1 MNQIHDVELIESDPP
16 PVAATDRHPSS
27 EAPPATVPG
36 MTVGTVDLPPR
47 PLDRRPIVPVWVR
60 DSGQRKA
67 FTRWLAAYV
76 WHTAAFHTVRV
87 PKYLVRTVLYAP
99 RGVGRTIAALFR
111 WVSDAEGRP
120 LRLYA
125 IEHGDVTGYMSL
137 SRQRNNRVR
146 LRLTTVASLTACT
159 ASALT
164 IAAALWPRSPW
175 LVLALAV
182 ALAGWHGR
190 REDRPFLDPAVVV
203 PRARKLTPDLV
214 MRAFQ
219 AAGLC
224 KDDNPITFPQPICR
238 DGDGWLALVDLP
250 YGKKAADA
258 LKKHQ
263 DIAAAL
269 DIDEVQVFLDRI
281 RGEGG
286 SARRVALWV
295 ADVDVFAQKP
305 PVTALA
311 KAESV
316 DFWQGFRF
324 GQDARKR
331 PIQLAM
337 VWSSLLVGAI
347 PRMGKTF
354 AARLPAAA
362 AALDAWV
369 QLFIFDGKGGK
380 DWQPF
385 ELVSHRYGS
394 GARAAVVEHLVHVL
408 RELVEDM
415 NDRYERLR
423 ELPNDLCPEGKLTPA
438 IARSTRLGMPLRLVC
453 IDEVQRYLEHPEH
466 GKTILE
472 LLTDLAKVGP
482 AVGIM
487 LVLATQKP
495 DSKVMPDSLRGQ
507 LGIRFAMKVMNWQS
521 SDTILGAGAYPDL
534 DASKLLRAHKGVG
547 ILLGSDDGALAESG
561 GQIIRTDLMDLPT
574 LQKICERGRELRI
587 TAGTLSGVADGGSYI
602 IEHPAPRLLD
612 DVLAV
617 FIGDEARLW
626 SETVIVRL
634 AEANPDA
641 YDGWTPTDLAICLKP
656 YGVITGQV
664 WGQTPEGQGANRR
677 GITRDAVLD
686 ALAHT
691 LDRPPH
697 TR

>member
-1 MNQIHDVELIESDPP
+1 MNQHHDVDLIESDERPAADLRLVPP
-16 PVAATDRHPSS
+16 T
-27 EAPPATVPG
+27 TVPG
-36 MTVGTVDLPPR
+36 TTVSSVDLPPK
-47 PLDRRPIVPVWVR
+47 PLLNRRPIVPVWIR
-60 DSGQRKA
+60 DTQQRKA
-67 FTRWLAAYV
+67 FVRWLAIYV
-76 WHTAAFHTVRV
+76 WHTAAFHTVRI
-87 PKYLVRTVLYAP
+87 PKYLIRTVLYAP
-99 RGVGRTIAALFR
+99 RGTGRAISALFR
-111 WVSDAEGRP
+111 WLTDAEGRP

-125 IEHGDVTGYMSL
+125 IERGDVTGYMSL

-146 LRLTTVASLTACT
+146 LRLTTVASLTLCA
-159 ASALT
+159 ASGLT
-164 IAAALWPRSPW
+164 VGAVVWPQSPW
-175 LVLALAV
+175 LCLALAI

-190 REDRPFLDPAVVV
+190 RDDQPFLDPAVVV
-203 PRARKLTPDLV
+203 PRARKLTADLV
-214 MRAFQ
+214 TRAFQ

-224 KDDNPITFPQPICR
+224 KEDNSITFPQPICR
-238 DGDGWLALVDLP
+238 DGDGWLATVDLP

-295 ADVDVFAQKP
+295 ADMDVFAQKP
-305 PVTALA
+305 AVTTLA
-311 KAESV
+311 KVESI

-331 PIQLAM
+331 TVQLTM

-362 AALDAWV
+362 AALDPWV

-385 ELVSHRYGS
+385 EQVAHRYGA
-394 GARAAVVEHLVHVL
+394 GARSAVVEHLVDVL
-408 RELVEDM
+408 YELVEDM

-423 ELPNDLCPEGKLTPA
+423 ELPNDLCPEGKLTPG
-438 IARSTRLGMPLRLVC
+438 IARNKRLDMPLRLVC
-453 IDEVQRYLEHPEH
+453 IDEVQRYLEHPDH
-466 GKTILE
+466 GKSILE
-472 LLTDLAKVGP
+472 LLTDLVKVGP
-482 AVGIM
+482 AVGLM

-547 ILLGSDDGALAESG
+547 ILLGSDDGALAEAG

-587 TAGTLSGVADGGSYI
+587 KAGTLSGVADGGEYI
-602 IEHPAPRLLD
+602 TEHAAPRLLD
-612 DVLAV
+612 DVQAV
-617 FIGDEARLW
+617 FAGDEARLW
-626 SETVIVRL
+626 SETVVARL
-634 AEANPDA
+634 AEVHPDA
-641 YDGWTPTDLAICLKP
+641 YGGWTPTDLANCLKL
-656 YGVITGQV
+656 YGVTTGQV
-664 WGQTPEGQGANRR
+664 WGQTPEGVGANRR
-677 GITRDAVLD
+677 GITREAVLE
-686 ALAHT
+686 ALSQA
-691 LDRPPH
+691 LDRPPR

>member
-1 MNQIHDVELIESDPP
+1 MNQDHELIEST
-16 PVAATDRHPSS
+16 PVVVEDRRP
-27 EAPPATVPG
+27 EAPPDVVPG
-36 MTVGTVDLPPR
+36 TTLGSTDLPPR
-47 PLDRRPIVPVWVR
+47 PFDRRPIVPTWIR
-60 DSGQRKA
+60 DARQRKA
-67 FTRWLAAYV
+67 FVRWLAAYA
-76 WHTAAFHTVRV
+76 WHTSAFHTVRL
-87 PKYLVRTVLYAP
+87 PKYLARIVLQAP
-99 RGVGRTIAALFR
+99 LGAGRAIAALFR
-111 WVSDAEGRP
+111 WVTDAEGRP
-120 LRLYA
+120 LRLSA
-125 IEHGDVTGYMSL
+125 IERGDVTGYMSL

-146 LRLTTVASLTACT
+146 LRLTTTASLAAC
-159 ASALT
+159 AVSALGV
-164 IAAALWPRSPW
+164 AGVLWPRLSW
-175 LVLALAV
+175 AVLALMV

-190 REDRPFLDPAVVV
+190 RENRPFLDPAVVV
-203 PRARKLTPDLV
+203 QRARKLTPDLV
-214 MRAFQ
+214 THAFQ
-219 AAGLC
+219 AAGLG
-224 KDDNPITFPQPICR
+224 KEDNPVTFPRPICR

-250 YGKKAADA
+250 YGRKAADA

-269 DIDEVQVFLDRI
+269 DVDEVQVFLDRI

-305 PVTALA
+305 AVTALA
-311 KAESV
+311 KADQV
-316 DFWQGFRF
+316 DFWKGFRF

-331 PIQLAM
+331 PVRLAM

-362 AALDAWV
+362 AALDPWV
-369 QLFIFDGKGGK
+369 QLFVFDGKGGK

-385 ELVSHRYGS
+385 ELVAHRYGS
-394 GARAAVVEHLVHVL
+394 GARTAVVEHLVHVL
-408 RELVEDM
+408 HELVEDM

-438 IARSTRLGMPLRLVC
+438 IARNKQLGMPLRLVC
-453 IDEVQRYLEHPEH
+453 VDEVQRYLEHPDH
-466 GKTILE
+466 GKTVLE
-472 LLTDLAKVGP
+472 LLTDLVKVGP

-495 DSKVMPDSLRGQ
+495 DAKVMPDSLRGQ

-547 ILLGSDDGALAESG
+547 ILLGSDDGALTEFG

-587 TAGTLSGVADGGSYI
+587 TAGTLSGVADGGDYI
-602 IEHPAPRLLD
+602 VEHPAPRLLD

-617 FIGDEARLW
+617 FTEDEARLW
-626 SETVIVRL
+626 SETVIARL

-641 YDGWTPTDLAICLKP
+641 YDGWSPTDLATCLKP
-656 YGVITGQV
+656 YGVTTGQV
-664 WGQTPEGQGANRR
+664 WGQTPDGRGANRR
-677 GITRDAVLD
+677 GISREAVLE
-686 ALAHT
+686 ALAAGC
-691 LDRPPH
+691 D
-697 TR
+697 

>member
-1 MNQIHDVELIESDPP
+1 MNHNRDVELIESDPY
-16 PVAATDRHPSS
+16 PVAVGDRHPRS
-27 EAPPATVPG
+27 EAPPATVSG
-36 MTVGTVDLPPR
+36 TTVGTVDLSPR
-47 PLDRRPIVPVWVR
+47 PLDRRPILPVWVR
-60 DSGQRKA
+60 DSGQRRA
-67 FTRWLAAYV
+67 FGRWLAAYV

-87 PKYLVRTVLYAP
+87 PKYLARTVLYAP
-99 RGVGRTIAALFR
+99 RGVGRAVAALFR

-125 IEHGDVTGYMSL
+125 IERGDVTGYMSL

-164 IAAALWPRSPW
+164 IAAVLWPRSPW

-224 KDDNPITFPQPICR
+224 KDDNPISFPQPICR

-385 ELVSHRYGS
+385 ELVAHRYGT
-394 GARAAVVEHLVHVL
+394 GARAAVVEHLTHVL

-438 IARSTRLGMPLRLVC
+438 IARSKRLGMPLRLVC

-466 GKTILE
+466 GKAILE

-547 ILLGSDDGALAESG
+547 LLLGSDDGVLAESG

-587 TAGTLSGVADGGSYI
+587 TAGTLSGVADGGEYI
-602 IEHPAPRLLD
+602 VEHPAPRLLD

-617 FIGDEARLW
+617 FTGDEARLW

-634 AEANPDA
+634 AEDNPDA
-641 YDGWTPTDLAICLKP
+641 YDGWTPTDLATCLKP

-677 GITRDAVLD
+677 GITRDAVLE

-691 LDRPPH
+691 LDRPPQS
-697 TR
+697 R